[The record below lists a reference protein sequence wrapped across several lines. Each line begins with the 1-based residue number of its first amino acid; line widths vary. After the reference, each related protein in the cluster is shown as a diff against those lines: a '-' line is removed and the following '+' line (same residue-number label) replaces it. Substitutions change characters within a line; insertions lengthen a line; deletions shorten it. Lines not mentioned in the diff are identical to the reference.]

1 MLLEAPRHPLRAMNV
16 PTSLVIYPDEGHAIR
31 EPEHDIDLRR
41 RTVEWFNRYL
51 GSSAATAVH

>member
-1 MLLEAPRHPLRAMNV
+1 MNV